1 MLSPPFEKVT
11 AATTRKDQYERF
23 VGSVICSGTASP
35 VFRRINLIIPM
46 AIGTKPINPII
57 YRGMTVAI
65 IDPTALM
72 AIRTLDTVR
81 TQHHEREND
90 DRRKKSSKQKY
101 HRY

>member
-1 MLSPPFEKVT
+1 
-11 AATTRKDQYERF
+11 
-23 VGSVICSGTASP
+23 
-35 VFRRINLIIPM
+35 
-46 AIGTKPINPII
+46 
-57 YRGMTVAI
+57 MTVAI

-72 AIRTLDTVR
+72 AIRTLTPDTVR